1 MEGKWPYFTMG
12 IMVGI
17 IGALSVALAM
27 SSGALGASAS
37 PRVGV
42 DNLNG
47 SLVAGTGGMAANEHD
62 MFWVLYKRT
71 GAVDAGG
78 GGKAEGGGLAAP
90 EERITLALYK
100 PPAGSKTE
108 PTIKLQSV
116 REITWDLML
125 QQHPA
130 KKGKD
135 FEPTVQDVIKALQES
150 KEKEGGNKGK

>member
-1 MEGKWPYFTMG
+1 MDGKWPYFTMG

-37 PRVGV
+37 PRAGI

-47 SLVAGTGGMAANEHD
+47 SLIAGTGGMEANVQD
-62 MFWVLYKRT
+62 MVWVVYKRT
-71 GAVDAGG
+71 GTVDAA
-78 GGKAEGGGLAAP
+78 GGKGDPGAGLANP

-100 PPAGSKTE
+100 PPSGSKTN
-108 PTIKLQSV
+108 PVIQLQSV

-125 QQHPA
+125 MQYPD
-130 KKGKD
+130 KKGLVPSIG
-135 FEPTVQDVIKALQES
+135 EVIKAL
-150 KEKEGGNKGK
+150 KEGKDKEDAKGK